1 NLSIVLNIFDF
12 LNSMRVA
19 IYFESFIFGLRNN
32 IFKGTD
38 CDETIRNVRQIIPFI
53 GDFDM
58 LQIGKSLLSKLES
71 MTEEAYNEI
80 SFDPTF
86 EE

>member
-1 NLSIVLNIFDF
+1 MMDF
-12 LNSMRVA
+12 TAEEMNFLC
-19 IYFESFIFGLRNN
+19 
-32 IFKGTD
+32 IFKSTD
-38 CDETIRNVRQIIPFI
+38 REKTIKNIRQIIPFI

-58 LQIGKSLLSKLES
+58 IQIGKSLLGKLES

>member
-1 NLSIVLNIFDF
+1 MMDF
-12 LNSMRVA
+12 TVEEMNFLC
-19 IYFESFIFGLRNN
+19 

-38 CDETIRNVRQIIPFI
+38 RDETIKNVRRIIPFI

-58 LQIGKSLLSKLES
+58 LQIGKSLLGKLES

>member
-1 NLSIVLNIFDF
+1 MMDF
-12 LNSMRVA
+12 TVEEMNFLC
-19 IYFESFIFGLRNN
+19 
-32 IFKGTD
+32 IFKGNCRKD
-38 CDETIRNVRQIIPFI
+38 SIRNVLRIIPFI
-53 GDFDM
+53 VNYDM
-58 LQIGKSLLSKLES
+58 IKIGESLLSKLES

>member
-1 NLSIVLNIFDF
+1 MDF
-12 LNSMRVA
+12 TVEEMNFLC
-19 IYFESFIFGLRNN
+19 

-38 CDETIRNVRQIIPFI
+38 RDETIRNVRRIIPFI
-53 GDFDM
+53 GNYDM
-58 LQIGKSLLSKLES
+58 IKIGESLLSKLERIP
-71 MTEEAYNEI
+71 EEAYNEI

>member
-1 NLSIVLNIFDF
+1 MMDF
-12 LNSMRVA
+12 NVEEMNFLC
-19 IYFESFIFGLRNN
+19 

-38 CDETIRNVRQIIPFI
+38 RDETIRNVRQIIPFI

-58 LQIGKSLLSKLES
+58 IQIGKSLLGKLES

-80 SFDPTF
+80 SFDAAF